1 MVDGVGPGNGACALA
16 CQKAAAGLLLLMRI
30 ELRLPAKS
38 RSASL
43 GGPPAIVGA
52 LDDPLPLV
60 LGQSAQEGD
69 ET

>member
-1 MVDGVGPGNGACALA
+1 MVDVVGSADGSRTLP
-16 CQKAAAGLLLLMRI
+16 CQKTAVGLLLLMRI